1 MKEDIRTIIK
11 WHEETFPDATL
22 DGQRTKFEEEL
33 NEYRQDKTM
42 MELADMFIVAC
53 GIARFDSIAALEYF
67 SVVFKA
73 LLEWKII
80 GAWGVLQEV
89 VNTKMAKNRKRV
101 WAKTDEGTY
110 HHILQSGKKITKKA
124 QK

>member
-1 MKEDIRTIIK
+1 MKETIDTIIA
-11 WHEETFPDATL
+11 WHKHTFPDATL
-22 DGQRTKFEEEL
+22 DGQKTKFEEEL

-42 MELADMFIVAC
+42 LELADMFIVAC
-53 GIARFDSIAALEYF
+53 GVARFDSIVALEYF
-67 SVVFKA
+67 AVVFKA

-101 WAKTDEGTY
+101 WKKTGNGTY
-110 HHILQSGKKITKKA
+110 HHKNGIED
-124 QK
+124 

>member
-1 MKEDIRTIIK
+1 MKERIDTIIA
-11 WHEETFPDATL
+11 WHRNTFPDATL
-22 DGQRTKFEEEL
+22 DGQKTKFEEEL

-42 MELADMFIVAC
+42 LELADMFIVAC
-53 GIARFDSIAALEYF
+53 GIARFDSIVALEYF

-89 VNTKMAKNRKRV
+89 VNTKMEKKRKRV
-101 WAKTDEGTY
+101 WAKTAEGTY
-110 HHILQSGKKITKKA
+110 HHTNKE
-124 QK
+124 